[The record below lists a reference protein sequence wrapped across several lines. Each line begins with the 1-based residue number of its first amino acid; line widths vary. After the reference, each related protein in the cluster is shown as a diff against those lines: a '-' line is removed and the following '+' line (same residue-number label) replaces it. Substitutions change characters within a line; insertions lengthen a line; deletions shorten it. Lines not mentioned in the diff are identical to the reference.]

1 MVIPGGRLKVC
12 SKWKGPNV
20 ESLLAKTV
28 PIKPAFPYF
37 DKVAVWLREPADK
50 ATLAVLKCGS
60 LDNRIRPGPF
70 PDLRQRLE
78 FKQPKPEALRWLAS
92 RPDVYINQVE
102 VALDYEF
109 ASTSERNRAYEFL
122 DHGLVRKW
130 HAKQQ
135 QIYLDPRI
143 AETRYDAGRGAPN
156 GIVLYKPG
164 YCRFTGEP
172 DLDGLLLHLEWRART
187 GRAVRAAGIEAGRDL
202 VEFNHRQFWEERLRL
217 YTVDPE
223 RLGQWLRSKG
233 QKGRSRKA
241 TVEDLKAGE
250 FAIKS
255 VNNRVQEL
263 IDEHK
268 YLVRRALRRIS
279 IEPFLPG

>member
-1 MVIPGGRLKVC
+1 MA
-12 SKWKGPNV
+12 
-20 ESLLAKTV
+20 SLLAKTV

-37 DKVAVWLREPADK
+37 DKVAVWLREPADR

-92 RPDVYINQVE
+92 RPDAYINQVE

-143 AETRYDAGRGAPN
+143 AETRYDAGRGAPS
-156 GIVLYKPG
+156 GTVLYKPG

-172 DLDGLLLHLEWRART
+172 DLETAYSSIWSGVREPG
-187 GRAVRAAGIEAGRDL
+187 GRSALPELNAGRDL
-202 VEFNHRQFWEERLRL
+202 VEFNHRQFWEDRFGF
-217 YTVDPE
+217 V
-223 RLGQWLRSKG
+223 
-233 QKGRSRKA
+233 RSRSGA
-241 TVEDLKAGE
+241 
-250 FAIKS
+250 S
-255 VNNRVQEL
+255 
-263 IDEHK
+263 
-268 YLVRRALRRIS
+268 RAMAPKQGTTRDAVGKLLWRIRKTGAS
-279 IEPFLPG
+279 RHQVTRTIAFRS

>member
-1 MVIPGGRLKVC
+1 M
-12 SKWKGPNV
+12 

-135 QIYLDPRI
+135 QIYLDPEDSRNAI
-143 AETRYDAGRGAPN
+143 RRRPRRPERDSFVQA
-156 GIVLYKPG
+156 
-164 YCRFTGEP
+164 
-172 DLDGLLLHLEWRART
+172 GLLSVHRRARSQT
-187 GRAVRAAGIEAGRDL
+187 AYFSIWSGVREPGGRSALPGIEAGRDL
-202 VEFNHRQFWEERLRL
+202 VEFNHRQFWEERLRFA
-217 YTVDPE
+217 TQSIPE

-233 QKGRSRKA
+233 QKGRSLGK
-241 TVEDLKAGE
+241 L
-250 FAIKS
+250 
-255 VNNRVQEL
+255 L
-263 IDEHK
+263 W
-268 YLVRRALRRIS
+268 RI
-279 IEPFLPG
+279 